1 MLPIQS
7 KTASRIQNQ
16 LASPTRTPLVSA
28 ASSATGEDGNW
39 WMITM
44 SDLTLLLLGFL
55 VAWYITNRAP
65 APSRSQAGMVTQ
77 VGEKAPPNP
86 NSIPGTQVAPD
97 TLQAL
102 RSEMAEFI
110 GETGLAKHVT
120 IESNATEIVLSLK
133 DTVPFASGKATLRP
147 QVLPILGKIVTVI
160 LGQANL
166 SVAISGHTDSL
177 RIATAEFPSNWELS
191 AARASRVARYLIERG
206 VHPSRIF
213 VQGYA
218 DYRPRKPNSNPVNRS
233 NNRRVEIR
241 LFHDRVNP
249 REAIITDRP

>member
-7 KTASRIQNQ
+7 KTASQIQNQ
-16 LASPTRTPLVSA
+16 LASPTRTPLVSV

-65 APSRSQAGMVTQ
+65 APSRSQAGMATQ
-77 VGEKAPPNP
+77 EGEKAPDP
-86 NSIPGTQVAPD
+86 IGTQLTPE

-102 RSEMAEFI
+102 RGEIAKFI

>member
-1 MLPIQS
+1 MLRIQS
-7 KTASRIQNQ
+7 ETVSRTQNE
-16 LASPTRTPLVSA
+16 LAGSTRPPLVSV
-28 ASSATGEDGNW
+28 ASSASGEDGNW

-65 APSRSQAGMVTQ
+65 APVRSQTGMATQ
-77 VGEKAPPNP
+77 EREKAPNP
-86 NSIPGTQVAPD
+86 NSIPGTQVTPE

-102 RSEMAEFI
+102 RSEIATFI
-110 GETGLAKHVT
+110 GEAGLAKNVT

-160 LGQANL
+160 

-206 VHPSRIF
+206 VHPWRIF

-218 DYRPRKPNSNPVNRS
+218 DHRPRKPNSNPVNRS

-241 LFHDRVNP
+241 LFHDTVNP